1 MSRENLFYESV
12 EREAP
17 PLLGFIPRYLGV
29 MLVSY
34 RRVPKAQS
42 NTHKPPADPLKLE
55 IDGVKTMS
63 SAPIAISGATPNHS
77 QKHAEDIPTDS
88 DEAEMPEVAL
98 DCNRHI
104 IPEWMLRGQRN
115 RSLSHSNISGSSFIA
130 QRRLHGALPAGT
142 ASSPDLASGTTAT
155 MRRSPLSGD
164 VTWEELQLDAPTP
177 VNSPNQGLAV
187 FPGQLI
193 QRAATLGNGLAP
205 NRPPLQTFASERTI
219 PGSPWFGGTG
229 STMVNTRLKD
239 HVFSTVLRRFRKRY
253 RPKPLGY
260 ARTEDEGELADAE
273 SDNADRH
280 IASRSRRKL
289 FRQNGDHVSGSH
301 SDGYDTTLRRT
312 HNSYGLHESPPS
324 TKIQRPLFGNGRMS
338 SAPRFEPLGFD
349 KNLPPSISRRRS
361 RSRSVGAHP
370 LKQMLRQP
378 TIAEQAATIPEQIEH
393 EPPVTRQNHFILME
407 DLTGRLKRPCVI
419 DLKMGTRQYGM
430 DATSAKKKSQRK
442 KCDRTTSRSLGVRV
456 CGMQVGNQLVI
467 FFRFVHLF
475 ICVGSRCGIR
485 RRNLIRLKT
494 STAVEKSVP
503 KNLTLSS
510 DRFSS
515 TASDY

>member
-1 MSRENLFYESV
+1 VSRENLFYESV

-42 NTHKPPADPLKLE
+42 NTNKPPSDAPKLQ
-55 IDGVKTMS
+55 IQTDGMKTIS
-63 SAPIAISGATPNHS
+63 TAPITISGAISNHS
-77 QKHAEDIPTDS
+77 PKHAEDIPTDS

-104 IPEWMLRGQRN
+104 IPEWMLRGRRN

-142 ASSPDLASGTTAT
+142 ASSPDLASGTL
-155 MRRSPLSGD
+155 RRSPLSGD
-164 VTWEELQLDAPTP
+164 VTWEEPQLDAPTP

-193 QRAATLGNGLAP
+193 QRAATLGNGLAL
-205 NRPPLQTFASERTI
+205 NRPPLQAFASERTI

-229 STMVNTRLKD
+229 STVVNTRLKD

-280 IASRSRRKL
+280 LASRSRRKL
-289 FRQNGDHVSGSH
+289 FRQHGDHVSGSH
-301 SDGYDTTLRRT
+301 SDGYDPTFRRA
-312 HNSYGLHESPPS
+312 HSAYGLDESPPP
-324 TKIQRPLFGNGRMS
+324 TKIQRPLFGNGRMR
-338 SAPRFEPLGFD
+338 SAPEFEPLGLD
-349 KNLPPSISRRRS
+349 KVLPPSICRRRS
-361 RSRSVGAHP
+361 RSRSLGAHP

-393 EPPVTRQNHFILME
+393 EPPVTRQNYFILME

-430 DATSAKKKSQRK
+430 DATFSKKKSQRK

-456 CGMQVGNQLVI
+456 CGMQVGNQ
-467 FFRFVHLF
+467 FFGFVHLF

-485 RRNLIRLKT
+485 
-494 STAVEKSVP
+494 
-503 KNLTLSS
+503 
-510 DRFSS
+510 
-515 TASDY
+515 